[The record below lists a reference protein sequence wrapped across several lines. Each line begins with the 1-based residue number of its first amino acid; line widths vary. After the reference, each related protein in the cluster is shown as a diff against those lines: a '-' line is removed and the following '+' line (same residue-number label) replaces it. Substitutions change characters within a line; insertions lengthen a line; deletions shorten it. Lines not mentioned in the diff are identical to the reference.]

1 MKPMWTLEQQKFY
14 SMAKEWKSVSL
25 ILKSLLNL
33 IRWRHEIYRMV
44 KVKGRELERVGGIFM
59 NFQGTEV
66 WLGPGTD

>member
-1 MKPMWTLEQQKFY
+1 MWTLEQQKFY

-59 NFQGTEV
+59 NFQGPGV